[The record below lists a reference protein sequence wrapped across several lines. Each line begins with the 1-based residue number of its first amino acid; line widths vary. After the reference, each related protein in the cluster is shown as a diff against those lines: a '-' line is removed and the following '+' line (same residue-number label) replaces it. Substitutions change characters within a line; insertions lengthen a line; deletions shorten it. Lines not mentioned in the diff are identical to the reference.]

1 VKHTQSLRNL
11 HRIRFNGQLVQM
23 DSTGQRWIFYLS
35 QGSIIYATG
44 GNHLVR
50 RWYRN
55 LVTYFPKVP
64 CYRLAWHIDL
74 ARLNALTFPAGW
86 EYALVQLWLTQGKI
100 TDQQATK
107 MINSAV
113 AEVVFDA
120 AQAVDVID
128 QVIPDNSLSQQRSW
142 TEVEKAIADA
152 EGLWNVW
159 QTANL
164 TEYSPNWG
172 LTLTKPEQ
180 LRANSSE
187 QFYQT
192 LANLLNGQHTLRD
205 LGVKTQRDVVE
216 VASSLLPFF
225 RLKWVVSTT
234 IPDLPGPFFRQSLSK
249 KPPTS
254 MALVA
259 DISRARP
266 EQKRDFALRSP
277 SITSQKS
284 LIACVD
290 DSPLVLQTLEKLLTS
305 ANYQFVGVNNP
316 LQAIGVLL
324 ARKPDLIFLDLVM
337 PKANGYEIC
346 EQLRKTSGFRNTP
359 IVILTSSSSTVNRI
373 RSDLV
378 GASDFLSKP
387 LDTYA
392 VLNIVHKYL

>member
-1 VKHTQSLRNL
+1 
-11 HRIRFNGQLVQM
+11 M

-74 ARLNALTFPAGW
+74 ASLNALTFPAGW
-86 EYALVQLWLTQGKI
+86 EYALIQQWLVQGKI
-100 TDQQATK
+100 TEQQATK
-107 MINSAV
+107 MIDSAV

-120 AQAVDVID
+120 AQAVNVID

-152 EGLWNVW
+152 EVLWNAW
-159 QTANL
+159 QAANL
-164 TEYSPNWG
+164 ADYSPNWG
-172 LTLTKPEQ
+172 LILTKPEQ

-192 LANLLNGQHTLRD
+192 LASLLNGQHTLRD
-205 LGVKTQRDVVE
+205 LGVKTQRNVVE

-225 RLKWVVSTT
+225 RLKWVVSKT
-234 IPDLPGPFFRQSLSK
+234 IPDLPGPFFRQGVSEEPSTL
-249 KPPTS
+249 
-254 MALVA
+254 MALVT
-259 DISRARP
+259 DIGRARP
-266 EQKRDFALRSP
+266 EPKREADPRSQ

-305 ANYQFVGVNNP
+305 ANYHFVGIGNP
-316 LQAIGVLL
+316 LQAIGILL

-392 VLNIVHKYL
+392 VLNIVHKYLSNGQ

>member
-11 HRIRFNGQLVQM
+11 HRIRFSGQLVQM

-74 ARLNALTFPAGW
+74 ASLNALTFPVGW
-86 EYALVQLWLTQGKI
+86 EYALVQLWLTQRKI

-107 MINSAV
+107 MIDSAV

-120 AQAVDVID
+120 AQAVDVTD

-152 EGLWNVW
+152 EALWKAW
-159 QTANL
+159 QDARL
-164 TEYSPNWG
+164 ADYSPNWG

-187 QFYQT
+187 PFYQT

-205 LGVKTQRDVVE
+205 LAVKTQRNVVE

-225 RLKWVVSTT
+225 RLGWVVSMT
-234 IPDLPGPFFRQSLSK
+234 IPDLPGPFFRQGVSEI
-249 KPPTS
+249 PPTP
-254 MALVA
+254 MAPVTP
-259 DISRARP
+259 IGRAKP
-266 EQKRDFALRSP
+266 GQKRDPDLRSP
-277 SITSQKS
+277 SVTPQKS

-305 ANYQFVGVNNP
+305 ANYQFVGVDNP

-337 PKANGYEIC
+337 PKTNGYEIC

-359 IVILTSSSSTVNRI
+359 IVILTSSSSAVNRI
-373 RSDLV
+373 QSNLV

>member
-1 VKHTQSLRNL
+1 
-11 HRIRFNGQLVQM
+11 M